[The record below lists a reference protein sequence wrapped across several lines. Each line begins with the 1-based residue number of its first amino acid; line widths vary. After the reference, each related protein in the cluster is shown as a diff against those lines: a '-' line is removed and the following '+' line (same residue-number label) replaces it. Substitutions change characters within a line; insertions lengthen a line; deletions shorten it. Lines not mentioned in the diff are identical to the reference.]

1 MPSSHPP
8 FKCDQTLCR
17 NTYYNY
23 GSYLRSRG
31 YDKEI
36 CNLIMEL
43 QNGHIPISAIKVDT
57 STPALQINGS
67 VHINGSLFVT
77 ENTTLQDAQCKNL
90 TVNHKLLNPG
100 MASNANPNTN
110 PNTNSDFVWKKATGE
125 LNSSPSS
132 EKYKSKISPLEM
144 FQAKS
149 ILQIEPKTFEYNEKP
164 GITRVGVIAEELDAA
179 GLKEYVEYNEN
190 KEPDGVHYQSLVA
203 PLIKLV
209 KDLTQ
214 RVENLEAANA
224 LLLKNLQ

>member
-8 FKCDQTLCR
+8 SKCHQTLCH
-17 NTYYNY
+17 NTYCNY
-23 GSYLRSRG
+23 GSYLRNRG

-36 CNLIMEL
+36 RNLIMEL
-43 QNGHIPISAIKVDT
+43 HNGHVPIKAIKVDT
-57 STPALQINGS
+57 DTGALQINGS
-67 VHINGSLFVT
+67 VQING
-77 ENTTLQDAQCKNL
+77 NL
-90 TVNHKLLNPG
+90 TVTGSTALQDGRCKTLFVDGKLHNPG
-100 MASNANPNTN
+100 MEDVLDTSQYQTVFHNKTSGQLIAS
-110 PNTNSDFVWKKATGE
+110 K
-125 LNSSPSS
+125 SS

-149 ILQIEPKTFEYNEKP
+149 ILQIKPKTFEYNETP

-203 PLIKLV
+203 PLIQLV

-214 RVENLEAANA
+214 RVENLEATNA

>member
-43 QNGHIPISAIKVDT
+43 QHGHIPISALKVDT
-57 STPALQINGS
+57 DIGALQINGS
-67 VHINGSLFVT
+67 VQINGTLTVAG
-77 ENTTLQDAQCKNL
+77 NTILEGPSTQCKTL
-90 TVNHKLLNPG
+90 TVENQLLNPG
-100 MASNANPNTN
+100 IM
-110 PNTNSDFVWKKATGE
+110 SDGAAMGPGVFVDETGIYPSGTF
-125 LNSSPSS
+125 LKSS

-179 GLKEYVEYNEN
+179 GLKEYVEYNDKE
-190 KEPDGVHYQSLVA
+190 EPDGVHYQSLVP
-203 PLIKLV
+203 PLIQLV
-209 KDLTQ
+209 KDLTE

>member
-36 CNLIMEL
+36 CNLVMEL
-43 QNGHIPISAIKVDT
+43 QHGHIPISAIKVDT
-57 STPALQINGS
+57 DIGALEINGS
-67 VHINGSLFVT
+67 VRINGTLTVAG
-77 ENTTLQDAQCKNL
+77 NTILEGPSTQCKTL
-90 TVNHKLLNPG
+90 TVENQLLNPG
-100 MASNANPNTN
+100 IQSGGLGTAVIAN
-110 PNTNSDFVWKKATGE
+110 DGTGAFTK
-125 LNSSPSS
+125 SSK
-132 EKYKSKISPLEM
+132 KYKSKIASLEAS
-144 FQAKS
+144 QAKS
-149 ILQIEPKTFEYNEKP
+149 ILRVEPKTFEYNKEP
-164 GITRVGVIAEELDAA
+164 GVTRVGVIAEELDAA
-179 GLKEYVEYNEN
+179 GLKEYVEYNEK

-203 PLIKLV
+203 PLIQLV
-209 KDLTQ
+209 KDLTE

>member
-17 NTYYNY
+17 NTYHNY

-31 YDKEI
+31 YDKEV

-43 QNGHIPISAIKVDT
+43 QHGHVPISAIKVSSDAEPLQIHG
-57 STPALQINGS
+57 SVQINGDLS
-67 VHINGSLFVT
+67 VTGS
-77 ENTTLQDAQCKNL
+77 TTLQNGQCKNL
-90 TVNHKLLNPG
+90 TVHNRLLNPG
-100 MASNANPNTN
+100 ITVSSGTSVAASSNAHTLGL
-110 PNTNSDFVWKKATGE
+110 SATT
-125 LNSSPSS
+125 SS

-149 ILQIEPKTFEYNEKP
+149 ILQIEPKTFEYNDKP
-164 GITRVGVIAEELDAA
+164 DITRVGVIAEELDAA

-203 PLIKLV
+203 PLIQLV

>member
-57 STPALQINGS
+57 NTGVLQINGS
-67 VHINGSLFVT
+67 VQINGNLTVT
-77 ENTTLQDAQCKNL
+77 GDTALEGPNTRCKNL
-90 TVNHKLLNPG
+90 TVDNQLLNPG
-100 MASNANPNTN
+100 IQVGGGATVHLGTGSK
-110 PNTNSDFVWKKATGE
+110 FVQ
-125 LNSSPSS
+125 SSS
-132 EKYKSKISPLEM
+132 EKYKSEIYPLEM

-149 ILQIEPKTFEYNEKP
+149 ILQIEPKTFEYNENP
-164 GITRVGVIAEELDAA
+164 GIMRVGVIAEELDAA
-179 GLKEYVEYNEN
+179 GLKE
-190 KEPDGVHYQSLVA
+190 A
-203 PLIKLV
+203 PLIQLV

-224 LLLKNLQ
+224 LLLKGLQ

>member
-57 STPALQINGS
+57 STGALQINGS
-67 VHINGSLFVT
+67 VQING
-77 ENTTLQDAQCKNL
+77 NL
-90 TVNHKLLNPG
+90 TVTGSTALQDGQCKTLTVENQLLNPG
-100 MASNANPNTN
+100 MQIASGLVANVVRETA
-110 PNTNSDFVWKKATGE
+110 SGLLAD
-125 LNSSPSS
+125 PSS

-164 GITRVGVIAEELDAA
+164 GTTRVGVIAEELDAA
-179 GLKEYVEYNEN
+179 GLKEYVEYNEK

-203 PLIKLV
+203 PLIQLV
-209 KDLTQ
+209 KDLTE

>member
-17 NTYYNY
+17 HTYYNY

-43 QNGHIPISAIKVDT
+43 QNGHIPINAIKADTNT
-57 STPALQINGS
+57 STLQINGS
-67 VHINGSLFVT
+67 VQING
-77 ENTTLQDAQCKNL
+77 NL
-90 TVNHKLLNPG
+90 TVTGNTLLEGPTARCKTLTVDNKLVNPG
-100 MASNANPNTN
+100 MQTVPGASDKYPIVVHNN
-110 PNTNSDFVWKKATGE
+110 NSGQLVAD
-125 LNSSPSS
+125 PSS
-132 EKYKSKISPLEM
+132 EKYKSEISPLEM

-149 ILQIEPKTFEYNEKP
+149 ILQIEPKTFEYNENP

-179 GLKEYVEYNEN
+179 GLKEYVEYNEQ

-203 PLIKLV
+203 PLIQLV

-224 LLLKNLQ
+224 LLLKNLP